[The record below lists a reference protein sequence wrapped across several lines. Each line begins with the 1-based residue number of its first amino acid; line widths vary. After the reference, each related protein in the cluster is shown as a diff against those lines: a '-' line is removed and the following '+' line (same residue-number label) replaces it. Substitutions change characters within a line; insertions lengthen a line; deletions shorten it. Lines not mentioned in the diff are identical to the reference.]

1 MRCVK
6 YGKANHLHGDSKV
19 YRFHFRSRDRGMQR
33 SEVLSGV
40 YLAQYWDTTGRSRKR
55 EQRRQQQWAKMSK
68 LGVSGVLLRETGVV

>member
-1 MRCVK
+1 
-6 YGKANHLHGDSKV
+6 
-19 YRFHFRSRDRGMQR
+19 MQR